1 MKNKFKKLLAF
12 AIFAIMAMAMAVTAM
27 ADGTTYTLSINYV
40 KDNQTTLATNTY
52 SIYQIASGNVE
63 TLNGNKVLTNIF
75 VNSEFA
81 GVLTD
86 ERLSALE
93 SEKDDADTVVALA
106 KSLAAIT
113 NADGFTMETGK
124 IFTGVTTGSV
134 KGLAPGYYLVKET
147 KHTSKDTS
155 IATKYILTTV
165 VDNTTVNL
173 KTSEA
178 GITKKIILEDKDRSG
193 ITGAS
198 ATGTL
203 VDANVAAIGDT
214 IRYQIDAQIPEYPAD
229 ATDLY
234 YVITDEMSAGL
245 DYDGIESIK
254 IGKKDISSSCTVTN
268 PVDGNKKRVEIKV
281 DNSILVAKENGG
293 ATITVILKAQLN
305 SDAQV
310 GSNGNPNSV
319 DLEYTNNWDTKETH
333 KTPKDTVITYT
344 GELKIKKVDQDDQ
357 TTLLGGAEFAIYG
370 PRADKKAEDKDIPAA
385 LGNGEITKNEKTY
398 YYYQTITTSSE
409 DKTKGTATIAGLD
422 AGTYYAIETKAPDG
436 YSLKS
441 DEQEIVLSVT
451 PKNTNCAL
459 ENESGVVTGSENAE
473 SLAAANSAAVTNY
486 PVTWNSGNSETT
498 ITNKK
503 GTTLP
508 GTGGMGTTIFTIGGI
523 VLVALAAL
531 MFVVYMRKQKKQA

>member
-40 KDNQTTLATNTY
+40 KNNQSTPAKNTY

-63 TLNGNKVLTNIF
+63 TLNGSQVLTNIS
-75 VNSEFA
+75 VNNEFA

-86 ERLSALE
+86 AKLAEIESLE
-93 SEKDDADTVVALA
+93 TDNSVVVALA
-106 KSLAAIT
+106 KKLAAIT
-113 NADGFTMETGK
+113 NANGFTMEAGK
-124 IFTGVTTGSV
+124 MFTGVTSGSIA
-134 KGLAPGYYLVKET
+134 GLAPGYYLVKET
-147 KHTSKDTS
+147 LHTSGDAS

-178 GITKKIILEDKDRSG
+178 GITKKIILEDKGLSG

-198 ATGTL
+198 DTGTL

-214 IRYQIDAQIPEYPAD
+214 IRYQIDSQIPEYPAD
-229 ATDLY
+229 ATDHY
-234 YVITDEMSAGL
+234 YVITYEISAGL
-245 DYDGIESIK
+245 NYAGIESIK
-254 IGKKDISSSCTVTN
+254 IGTT
-268 PVDGNKKRVEIKV
+268 
-281 DNSILVAKENGG
+281 DNSILVANGG
-293 ATITVILKAQLN
+293 ATITVILKAELN
-305 SDAQV
+305 SNAQV

-319 DLEYTNNWDTKETH
+319 DLEYTNNWDTKEKH

-344 GELKIKKVDQDDQ
+344 GELKIKKVDQDNQ
-357 TTLLGGAEFAIYG
+357 ETLLGGAEFAIYG
-370 PRADKKAEDKDIPAA
+370 PREDKKAADNPEA
-385 LGNGEITKNEKTY
+385 LENGEITKNGKTY

-409 DKTKGTATIAGLD
+409 DATKGTATIAGLD
-422 AGTYYAIETKAPDG
+422 AGTYYAKETKAPDG
-436 YSLKS
+436 YSLKT
-441 DEQEIVLSVT
+441 DEIEIVLSVA
-451 PKNTNCAL
+451 PNNANCAL
-459 ENESGVVTGSENAE
+459 ENESGVVAGSENAE
-473 SLAAANSAAVTNY
+473 SLAAANSTAVTNY
-486 PVTWNSGNSETT
+486 QVTWNGDNDETT

>member
-40 KDNQTTLATNTY
+40 KNNQSTPAKNTY

-63 TLNGNKVLTNIF
+63 TLNGSQVLTNIS
-75 VNSEFA
+75 VNNEFA

-86 ERLSALE
+86 AKLAEIESLE
-93 SEKDDADTVVALA
+93 TDNSVVVALA
-106 KSLAAIT
+106 KKLAAIT
-113 NADGFTMETGK
+113 NANGFTMEAGK
-124 IFTGVTTGSV
+124 MFTGVTSGSIA
-134 KGLAPGYYLVKET
+134 GLAPGYYLVKET
-147 KHTSKDTS
+147 LHTSGDAS

-178 GITKKIILEDKDRSG
+178 GITKKIILEDKGLSG

-198 ATGTL
+198 DTGTL

-214 IRYQIDAQIPEYPAD
+214 IRYQIDSQIPEYPAD

-245 DYDGIESIK
+245 NYAGIESIK
-254 IGKKDISSSCTVTN
+254 TGTTDIGGSCTVTN
-268 PVDGNKKRVEIKV
+268 PVGENAKRVEIKV
-281 DNSILVAKENGG
+281 DNSILVANGG
-293 ATITVILKAQLN
+293 ATITVILKAELN
-305 SDAQV
+305 SNAQV

-319 DLEYTNNWDTKETH
+319 DLEYTNNWDTKEKH

-344 GELKIKKVDQDDQ
+344 GELKIKKVDQDNQ
-357 TTLLGGAEFAIYG
+357 ETLLGGAEFAIYG
-370 PRADKKAEDKDIPAA
+370 PREDKKAADNPEA
-385 LGNGEITKNEKTY
+385 LENGEITKNGKTY

-409 DKTKGTATIAGLD
+409 DATKGTATIAGLD
-422 AGTYYAIETKAPDG
+422 AGTYYAKETKAPDG
-436 YSLKS
+436 YSLKT
-441 DEQEIVLSVT
+441 DEIEIVLSVA
-451 PKNTNCAL
+451 PNNANCAL
-459 ENESGVVTGSENAE
+459 ENESGVVAGSENAE
-473 SLAAANSAAVTNY
+473 SLAAANSTAVTNY
-486 PVTWNSGNSETT
+486 QVTWNGDNDETT